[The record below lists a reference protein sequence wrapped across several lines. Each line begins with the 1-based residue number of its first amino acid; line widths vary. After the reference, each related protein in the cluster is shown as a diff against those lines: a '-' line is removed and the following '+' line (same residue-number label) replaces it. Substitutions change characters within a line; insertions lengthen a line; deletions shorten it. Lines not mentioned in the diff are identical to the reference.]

1 MAVREILPFT
11 NLKDAD
17 IRDTRNK
24 TGGVLDMW
32 SRFKPVISKKLFYSE
47 SEWRQTGYRGADG
60 KCGLYITEYNPE
72 TFKDAVKRGEGSWMY
87 IMPSGGTEAPIR
99 MGDYRGYCYTAYN
112 PIGAVATNG
121 LISNGKVTFA
131 IDSAISGSSETNL
144 TLADIHIG
152 GEEGIPLSEYYL
164 GIFLWKGS
172 DEYFYTS
179 DVKVGSS
186 FNLNV
191 EIPVSSTGEFYYV
204 PFLSSSIQSGNG
216 DVATIVSCNKKM
228 QKVTI
233 RGASTLRMVQP
244 TGSWNISNTQV
255 SVGAFLHNTGSS
267 TTTFTGIVVELWEIN
282 SNGVEQKVKI
292 ANYGKDVVVSAN
304 SMASIDFDN
313 PIQYAKKENC
323 DYYLLGYSNET
334 TESGYGEIDG
344 MEASGFSLMR
354 LNL

>member
-1 MAVREILPFT
+1 MAVREVLPFT

-17 IRDTRNK
+17 IGDTRNK
-24 TGGVLDMW
+24 TGGVLNMW
-32 SRFKPVISKKLFYSE
+32 SRFKPVISPKLFYSE
-47 SEWRQTGYRGADG
+47 SEWRQKGYRGADG
-60 KCGLYITEYNPE
+60 KCGLSITEYNPE

-87 IMPSGGTEAPIR
+87 MMPSGGTEAPIR

-121 LISNGKVTFA
+121 LISNGVVSFD

-152 GEEGIPLSEYYL
+152 GEDGVPLSEYYL
-164 GIFLWKGS
+164 GIYLWNGQ

-204 PFLSSSIQSGNG
+204 PFLSSSIQNGGGSSG
-216 DVATIVSCNKKM
+216 TIVSCNKKL
-228 QKVTI
+228 QKVII
-233 RGASTLRMVQP
+233 RGSSTLRMVQP

-267 TTTFTGIVVELWEIN
+267 TTTFTGIVVELWEI
-282 SNGVEQKVKI
+282 SPNGTEQKVRK
-292 ANYGKDVVVSAN
+292 ADYGKDVTLSAN
-304 SMASIDFDN
+304 SMISIDFDS
-313 PIQYAKKENC
+313 PIQYSKKENC

-334 TESGYGEIDG
+334 TEYVYGEIED

>member
-1 MAVREILPFT
+1 MAVREVLPFT

-24 TGGVLDMW
+24 TGGVLNMW
-32 SRFKPVISKKLFYSE
+32 SRFKPVISHKLFHSE
-47 SEWRQTGYRGADG
+47 TEWRQTGYRGADG

-87 IMPSGGTEAPIR
+87 MMPSGGTEEPIR

-121 LISNGKVTFA
+121 LISNGVVTFA
-131 IDSAISGSSETNL
+131 VDSAVSGSGETNL

-152 GEEGIPLSEYYL
+152 GEEGMPLSDYYL
-164 GIFLWKGS
+164 GIYLWNGQ

-179 DVKVGSS
+179 DVKVGSD

-204 PFLSSSIQSGNG
+204 PFLSSSIQNGGGISG
-216 DVATIVSCNKKM
+216 TIVSCNKKL
-228 QKVTI
+228 QKVII
-233 RGASTLRMVQP
+233 RGSSTLRMVQP

-267 TTTFTGIVVELWEIN
+267 AMTFTGIVVELWEIDY
-282 SNGVEQKVKI
+282 NGVEQKVRT
-292 ANYGKDVVVSAN
+292 ARYGLDVAVPAN
-304 SMASIDFDN
+304 SMVNIDFSDV
-313 PIQYAKKENC
+313 ISYSKRENC

-334 TESGYGEIDG
+334 TEPVYGEIED
-344 MEASGFSLMR
+344 MESSGFSLMR
-354 LNL
+354 FNL